1 MCGPGA
7 AHRAPNAAQ
16 AQPRG
21 PLTWPHLQTTRL
33 QPPFFSTGL
42 VHLGQG
48 LVLAASQL
56 RVSLSP
62 LTFSSHIS
70 HILQVQG
77 LWGALAHL
85 KQNTS
90 PHAHSGST

>member
-1 MCGPGA
+1 
-7 AHRAPNAAQ
+7 
-16 AQPRG
+16 
-21 PLTWPHLQTTRL
+21 L
-33 QPPFFSTGL
+33 QPPFFSTGF

-48 LVLAASQL
+48 LVFAASQL

-77 LWGALAHL
+77 LWGAPAHL
-85 KQNTS
+85 KQKAS